1 MSLIRKKYKC
11 CFIGN
16 FGAGKTSFIRSV
28 LGLSLNNIQSTLG
41 IDFFTTTVR
50 VKNTTASVTL
60 WDTAGSERFRS
71 LTMSYVRDSDIVFII
86 YDLTDRNALK
96 SIEQGFRDLE
106 NFRPKV
112 VAVVGNK
119 LDLNGRISHDI
130 HDAIHPWARQGWQIV
145 TGTCSAKKPD
155 TAKKILLRCLN
166 MVVEST
172 DPQNL
177 GITPIRLKSRR
188 HSSQKCCT

>member
-1 MSLIRKKYKC
+1 MSLLRKKYKC

-16 FGAGKTSFIRSV
+16 FGVGKTSFIRSV
-28 LGLSLNNIQSTLG
+28 LGLSSNNIQSTLG

-50 VKNTTASVTL
+50 VKDTTASVTL

-96 SIEQGFRDLE
+96 SIVQSFRDLE
-106 NFRPKV
+106 NCRPKV

-130 HDAIHPWARQGWQIV
+130 HDAIRPWTRQGWQIV
-145 TGTCSAKKPD
+145 TGTCSANKPD
-155 TAKKILLRCLN
+155 TTKKILLRCLN
-166 MVVEST
+166 MVVESSE
-172 DPQNL
+172 PQNI
-177 GITPIRLKSRR
+177 GITPIRLKPRR